1 MTDKKPQ
8 VRFAIDPRMSA
19 AARHVYAQLIA
30 TQAGIPIDDVI
41 GDNPTAHDVGSA
53 LDELET
59 LGYLKKSDSAK
70 ARGEQ

>member
-41 GDNPTAHDVGSA
+41 GDSNSHDVGSA

-59 LGYLKKSDSAK
+59 LGYLKSDSAK
-70 ARGEQ
+70 AGGEQ